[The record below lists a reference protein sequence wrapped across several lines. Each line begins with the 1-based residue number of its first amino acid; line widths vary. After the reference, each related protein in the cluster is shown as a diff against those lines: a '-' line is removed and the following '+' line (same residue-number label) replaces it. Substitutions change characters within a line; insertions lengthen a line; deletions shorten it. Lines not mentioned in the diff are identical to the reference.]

1 MLYVLYGPDEY
12 RRSEALHALLG
23 EIPESARS
31 LNVTT
36 LDGKRFKLDTFIQAC
51 EAFPF
56 LHDRRTVVVT
66 DLLKHQKAG
75 KERDELKSYLDRIPT
90 WSDVVFMENEEF
102 DKRNAIF
109 NHISKIGQTKEF
121 LHPKE
126 TELIRWIGD
135 HARTLNV
142 TIDNPATA
150 RLITLVGNNG
160 RTIINELTKMATYV
174 RPGGMITATIVDLLV
189 SDDTEENMFAFVD
202 ALAARRKGLALA
214 KLHNLLDDGQAPQY
228 VIFMIARQLRIL
240 LQVQI
245 LDQQRTRSAD
255 IAATVG
261 LRPGFLTDK
270 AIEQARGF
278 TSTELERLHAH
289 LLKLDHQSKTGAV
302 DVAAGLDLLVM
313 EA

>member
-12 RRSEALHALLG
+12 RRSEYITELLG
-23 EIPESARS
+23 QIPDAARS
-31 LNVTT
+31 LNVTF
-36 LDGKRFKLDTFIQAC
+36 LDGKRFKLDAFIQAC

-56 LHDRRTVVVT
+56 LHDKRIVVVN
-66 DLLKHQKAG
+66 DVLKHQKAG
-75 KERDELKSYLDRIPT
+75 KEREDFKAYLDRIPA
-90 WSDVVFMENEEF
+90 WSDVILVENEEF

-109 NHISKIGQTKEF
+109 NQISKSGSAVEF

-150 RLITLVGNNG
+150 RLISLVGNNG
-160 RTIINELTKMATYV
+160 RTLVNELTKMATYV
-174 RPGGMITATIVDLLV
+174 RPGGKITTATVDLLV
-189 SDDTEENMFAFVD
+189 NDDTEENMFAFVD
-202 ALAARRKGLALA
+202 ALAARRKGLALS
-214 KLHNLLDDGQAPQY
+214 KLHNLLADGQAPQY

-240 LQVQI
+240 LQVQT
-245 LDQQRTRSAD
+245 LDQQRMRAAE
-255 IAATVG
+255 IASMVG

-278 TSTELERLHAH
+278 KNDELARLHDR
-289 LLKLDHQSKTGAV
+289 LVKLDHQSKTGGI

>member
-12 RRSEALHALLG
+12 RRSEYVHELLAQ
-23 EIPESARS
+23 IPESARS

-36 LDGKRFKLDTFIQAC
+36 LDGKRFKLDAFMQAC

-56 LHDRRTVVVT
+56 LHDKRFIVVYDV
-66 DLLKHQKAG
+66 LKHQKAG
-75 KERDELKSYLDRIPT
+75 KEREELKAYLERIPE
-90 WSDVVFMENEEF
+90 WSDVVFVENEEF

-109 NHISKIGQTKEF
+109 NQISKIGTVHEF

-126 TELIRWIGD
+126 TELIRWVGE

-142 TIDNPATA
+142 SIDNPATA
-150 RLITLVGNNG
+150 RLIALVGNNG
-160 RTIINELTKMATYV
+160 RTLINELTKMATYV
-174 RPGGMITATIVDLLV
+174 RPGGVITLAVVDLLV
-189 SDDTEENMFAFVD
+189 NDDTEENMFGFVD
-202 ALAARRKGLALA
+202 ALAARRKGLALS
-214 KLHNLLDDGQAPQY
+214 KLHHLLDDGQAPQY
-228 VIFMIARQLRIL
+228 VIFMIARQIRIL
-240 LQVQI
+240 LQVQT
-245 LDQQRTRSAD
+245 LDQQRTRPND
-255 IAATVG
+255 IAAAVG

-278 TSTELERLHAH
+278 SGDELERLHDR
-289 LLKLDHQSKTGAV
+289 LLILDHQSKTGGI